1 MSATSPTW
9 KASILIIEDDPR
21 QVRLYTK
28 SLPQYRLQAVN
39 TGTAALKQ
47 LEQEI
52 PDVIILDHQLADGE
66 KGTEFLPKLKTD
78 FAHVPVILVS
88 GTLDIKGQLQALQ
101 GPYSA
106 HYLIEKPVDVQALR
120 ETVALA
126 LEECGLAETVRS
138 IRSLERAEI
147 LYSKDPERVFA
158 ARLARQVE
166 LLKRLRDGQPANVT
180 RLARDLKVSRRT
192 ISRDIQ
198 ELIQRGQLPPG
209 ASPMGESEGPG

>member
-1 MSATSPTW
+1 MSATSQAW
-9 KASILIIEDDPR
+9 KATILIVEDDPH

-28 SLPQYRLQAVN
+28 SLSEYRLLAVD
-39 TGTAALKQ
+39 TGSAALKL
-47 LEQEI
+47 LELEF

-66 KGTEFLPKLKTD
+66 KGTEFLPVLKTD
-78 FAHVPVILVS
+78 LAHVPVILIS
-88 GTLDIKGQLQALQ
+88 GTLDIKGQLKALQ

-106 HYLIEKPVDVQALR
+106 HYLIEKPVDVQVLR
-120 ETVALA
+120 DTVAHA
-126 LEECGLAETVRS
+126 LEDCGLAETVRS
-138 IRSLERAEI
+138 IRSLERAEM

-180 RLARDLKVSRRT
+180 HLARDLKVSRRT

-198 ELIQRGQLPPG
+198 ELIQRGQLP
-209 ASPMGESEGPG
+209 ASVQPEEANG